1 MINLEYQNDDNS
13 NTTNPLSLVYPHTIG
28 QPLQM
33 DNLSYSFS
41 RQKIRYSGRLN
52 PSKLN
57 RRILRIFSDQSID
70 PYVP

>member
-1 MINLEYQNDDNS
+1 MTIILIQLTLS
-13 NTTNPLSLVYPHTIG
+13 AQSIPTQLASPSRWTTLAIPSP
-28 QPLQM
+28 
-33 DNLSYSFS
+33 DK
-41 RQKIRYSGRLN
+41 KIRYSGRLN